1 MKHSLLL
8 IIIGIGLSLCHVR
21 AQTDVNLDSEI
32 AVNDTKDPYLV
43 ALVIANEHYAKEGGG
58 VQDVPFAIRDG
69 AIFEAYIKKTLG
81 AEDDNVFF
89 LYDATGGKIRTAL
102 SDLSRR
108 LDAFDG
114 KARAIIYYSGHGM
127 PDEETKDAYL
137 LPVDGRPDDPESAI
151 STKSFYNRLR
161 NMNSQNITVFLDA
174 CFSGNTREGTN
185 LSKDARG
192 VAIKYKESP
201 VGDNTVVFSAAQ
213 GTETA
218 HPFREKKHG
227 MFTYYVLEKLQQE
240 KGSVCLGELADYVTQ
255 KVKFKSSSKGNQSQ
269 TPSIIASDVN
279 TSWRNRKM
287 AEAPA
292 SSIVHTIVTIPG
304 DNESTQQPANNNA
317 TYSAPSTTAVMDF
330 SKSGK
335 YELFPGVYYEMIRV
349 ERGSF
354 IMGSRISNSFS
365 TFSINQPAHE
375 VTLPVAY
382 SIGKTEV
389 TQALWEAVMGEN
401 PSVNKDPNNPVENVS
416 WDDCMNFITNL
427 NLKLKEKN
435 INAYFRLPTEAEWEY
450 AADACNS
457 ANCDSYSGA
466 PRLNGVAHVGTT
478 TTACGKYAPNQLGLL
493 DMTGN
498 VAEWC
503 SDFLGLYTP
512 ARQVNP
518 RGPATGVQC
527 VIKGGS
533 YKDAPETMRNSNRGH
548 MKHYQKSP
556 AVGLRLVHGQ

>member
-1 MKHSLLL
+1 MKQTLL
-8 IIIGIGLSLCHVR
+8 IIIGIVLGLCHAK
-21 AQTDVNLDSEI
+21 AQEEPNLDSEI

-81 AEDDNVFF
+81 AEDDNVIF
-89 LYDATGGKIRTAL
+89 LHDATGGKIRTAL
-102 SDLSRR
+102 NDLNRR
-108 LDAFDG
+108 LEAYDG
-114 KARAIIYYSGHGM
+114 KARAIVYYSGHGM
-127 PDEETKDAYL
+127 PDEATKDAYL

-151 STKSFYNRLR
+151 STKSFYNRLN
-161 NMNSQNITVFLDA
+161 NMRSQNITVFLDA
-174 CFSGNTREGTN
+174 CFSGSTREGVN

-201 VGDNTVVFSAAQ
+201 VGNNTVVFSAAQ

-218 HPFREKKHG
+218 HPYREKEHG
-227 MFTYYVLEKLQQE
+227 MFTYYVLKKLQQS
-240 KGSVCLGELADYVTQ
+240 KGAVSLGELADYVTRE
-255 KVKFKSSSKGNQSQ
+255 VKLKSSSKGNQSQ
-269 TPSIIASDVN
+269 TPSIIAADG
-279 TSWRNRKM
+279 TSWRDRKM
-287 AEAPA
+287 ASTPA
-292 SSIVHTIVTIPG
+292 SSIVHTIVAIPG
-304 DNESTQQPANNNA
+304 GNEYVQQPASNNVAYTAPA
-317 TYSAPSTTAVMDF
+317 TAAAMDF

-335 YELFPGVYYEMIRV
+335 YELFPGVYYEMVRI

-354 IMGSRISNSFS
+354 IMGSRVSNSLS
-365 TFSINQPAHE
+365 TFSLSQPAHE
-375 VTLPVAY
+375 VTLPMAY

-401 PSVNKDPNNPVENVS
+401 PSVNKNPNNPVENVS
-416 WDDCMNFITNL
+416 WEDCMEFITNL
-427 NLKLKEKN
+427 NIKLKERN
-435 INAYFRLPTEAEWEY
+435 INANFRLPTEAEWEY

-457 ANCDSYSGA
+457 ANCDSYSGS

-478 TTACGKYAPNQLGLL
+478 TTACGKYAPNPLGLQ

-503 SDFLGLYTP
+503 SDYLGLYAP
-512 ARQVNP
+512 SRQVNP

-533 YKDAPETMRNSNRGH
+533 YKDTPETMRNSHRGH
-548 MKHYQKSP
+548 MKKYQKSP
-556 AVGLRLVHGQ
+556 AVGLRLVH